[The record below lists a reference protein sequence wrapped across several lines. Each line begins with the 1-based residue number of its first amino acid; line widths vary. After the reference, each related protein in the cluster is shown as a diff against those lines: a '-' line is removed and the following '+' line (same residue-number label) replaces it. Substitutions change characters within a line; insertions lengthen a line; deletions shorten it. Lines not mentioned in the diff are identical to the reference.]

1 MACGVNLIIAI
12 ESVEQRWF
20 VGAHANVGEGYPSN
34 LLAQIPLRWMMKTA
48 SSHGFAF
55 KNDVDLDGDAL
66 KAEIFDSYRE
76 FMHGAYSKFS
86 RRYYRQIGEGPRE
99 DDDGSHTN
107 VNETIDASVFE
118 RYRADSKYRPPGMAE
133 WARRYQ
139 VDATELKNSVKANEP
154 KTPVPD

>member
-1 MACGVNLIIAI
+1 
-12 ESVEQRWF
+12 
-20 VGAHANVGEGYPSN
+20 
-34 LLAQIPLRWMMKTA
+34 MMKKA